1 LHDVVS
7 STEQWQEL
15 AERAAA
21 HERAFAA
28 WRTDHNN
35 RMRPY
40 READAAW
47 WKKYEAFRKGDG
59 PHPGPR
65 PEPPRDTIDM
75 TDTFGAERRQLA
87 EEQRELLGKL
97 WPHVAKAAPE
107 VEAALLGKL
116 RATLDGKGKTAWQP
130 VLDELQSLATTYET
144 CRSLGQQ
151 TTERPAAPLRPH
163 AVTPQMA
170 FEAAWHGVP
179 VLGTSSDGPRVT
191 ITPANTEVDPGEVR
205 EREGAAPPATMRER
219 LVRGVRKLDT
229 STRPLVQRVGE
240 GVDEGLV
247 EQIRK
252 NAAKQAG

>member
-1 LHDVVS
+1 MKTLTHPAIR
-7 STEQWQEL
+7 L
-15 AERAAA
+15 ALAACLLEPLLSRERA
-21 HERAFAA
+21 
-28 WRTDHNN
+28 
-35 RMRPY
+35 RP
-40 READAAW
+40 
-47 WKKYEAFRKGDG
+47 
-59 PHPGPR
+59 
-65 PEPPRDTIDM
+65 
-75 TDTFGAERRQLA
+75 GANYF
-87 EEQRELLGKL
+87 
-97 WPHVAKAAPE
+97 
-107 VEAALLGKL
+107 ALLADNSQGMKIKD
-116 RATLDGKGKTAWQP
+116 RGATRSRGENLQALLTGDHTAWQP